1 MDIFLVLQKL
11 VDKMKKQQYY
21 IYLSQL
27 LAGLKS
33 EKKFFIAKNTRAA
46 KQLSSIFIQLGIIN
60 YITKPSLLM
69 LSKKTKKK
77 NIENESSY
85 LAFWFKKNQKSSD
98 NKFCIS
104 KHRFTKNTFSFHK
117 IKIVSTSTSYQK
129 YKLSYKNLLKYH
141 PYWNTIYIMSTP
153 KGIITSKE
161 AFEQKVGGYILC
173 KIILLFLNF

>member
-85 LAFWFKKNQKSSD
+85 LAF
-98 NKFCIS
+98 
-104 KHRFTKNTFSFHK
+104 
-117 IKIVSTSTSYQK
+117 
-129 YKLSYKNLLKYH
+129 
-141 PYWNTIYIMSTP
+141 
-153 KGIITSKE
+153 
-161 AFEQKVGGYILC
+161 
-173 KIILLFLNF
+173 